1 MPDPA
6 ADFDSLLKEAG
17 CSRRVIEHCHAVR
30 DVAREYARSDDSV
43 DRELLSTGAALHDIG
58 RGQTHSLFHAQ
69 AGADY
74 CRRAGLPEPV
84 ARIVERH
91 TGAGL
96 SADECSLL
104 RLLPIDCIPRSLEE
118 KIVANADNL
127 VRGGRRISIDER
139 ILRSCPLSRK
149 VRRRIFHLW
158 LEMECFL

>member
-1 MPDPA
+1 MPDRA
-6 ADFDSLLKEAG
+6 ADFDSLLRGAG
-17 CSRRVIEHCHAVR
+17 CSRRVIEHCHTVT
-30 DVAREYARSDDSV
+30 DVAMEYARTGGFT
-43 DRELLSTGAALHDIG
+43 DRELLSEGAALHDIG

-69 AGADY
+69 AGAEY
-74 CRRAGLPEPV
+74 CRRLGLPEPV

-96 SADECSLL
+96 TADECSLL

-127 VRGGRRISIDER
+127 VRGRRRITIDER
-139 ILRSCPLSRK
+139 ILRSCSLPRK